1 MIYMRSFICIQ
12 VLLMLFSTL
21 KSQEIIKA
29 RTNSGF
35 VNITKDKINSTP
47 IPPYLEIVTGSLA
60 FLDADNNQMIDA
72 NEKSMIVFQLKNTG
86 KGPAINLE
94 ARVYEKNSVP
104 GVEIPSVKTIGT
116 IQPGNQIS
124 VEIPVL
130 GTMSTTDA
138 MASFLISINEANG
151 FGIDPINIDIP
162 VRSFISPL
170 VKIVDYKITSQTGT
184 IIEKRKPFEVQLLIQ
199 NIGQGSAN
207 NVGVSFSVPPNMF
220 CLSDNTTIVLGNLL
234 PGEQKLIEY
243 SFITNNN
250 YSENDI
256 KFDFHIKEQFDR
268 YSEDKSIVITMNQQV
283 ASEKLIIQ
291 GKNTMEKKIEI
302 GSLSSVVDK
311 NIPFNPSKNPNKFAL
326 IIGNEDYSGTLN
338 AEINVTYA
346 LNDASVFKEYAI
358 NVLGVPENNVYFL
371 SNATAGEMRR
381 NIDLISKILERI
393 GQESELIF
401 YYAGHGFPEEESK
414 IPYLIPVD
422 VDASNLSPAI
432 KLYEV
437 YSKFSNSGA
446 GRVTVFMDACF
457 SGGGR
462 NQGLLAARGVKII
475 PRNEMIGG
483 NLVVF
488 SASSGEQSALPLNKE
503 KHGLFTFY
511 LLKALQETAGDISY
525 ERLAEY
531 IRSNVSIESLRENG
545 KEQDPVVNVSPV
557 VADKWQNWTI
567 KD

>member
-1 MIYMRSFICIQ
+1 MRSFICIQ

-21 KSQEIIKA
+21 ESQEIVRA

-35 VNITKDKINSTP
+35 VSITKDKINTTI
-47 IPPYLEIVTGSLA
+47 IPPYLEIITGSLA
-60 FLDADNNQMIDA
+60 FSDADKNQMIDA
-72 NEKSMIVFQLKNTG
+72 NERSLIVFQLKNNG

-94 ARVYEKNSVP
+94 ARINEKNSIP
-104 GVEIPSVKTIGT
+104 GIVVSAAKTIGT
-116 IQPGNQIS
+116 LQPGNQVS
-124 VEIPVL
+124 VEIPVS
-130 GTMSTTDA
+130 GTMNTTNSK
-138 MASFLISINEANG
+138 ASFLITIIEANG
-151 FGIDPINIDIP
+151 FGIDPISIEIP
-162 VRSFISPL
+162 VRAFISPL

-184 IIEKRKPFEVQLLIQ
+184 IIEKRKPFEVQLLVQ
-199 NIGQGSAN
+199 NIGQGIAN
-207 NVGVSFSVPPNMF
+207 NVGVSFNVPQDMF
-220 CLSDNTTIVLGNLL
+220 CLSDNTSVNLGSLL

-250 YSENDI
+250 YADNDI
-256 KFDFHIKEQFDR
+256 KFDFHLKEQFGR
-268 YSEDKSIVITMNQQV
+268 YTEDKNLLITMNQQV

-291 GKNTMEKKIEI
+291 GKAFEEKKIEI
-302 GSLSSVVDK
+302 GSLTSIVDK
-311 NIPFNPSKNPNKFAL
+311 NIPFNPNKNPNKFAL
-326 IIGNEDYSGTLN
+326 IIGNEDYSGNLN
-338 AEINVTYA
+338 AETNVTFA
-346 LNDASVFKEYAI
+346 LNDASVFKEYVI
-358 NVLGVPENNVYFL
+358 NVLGVPENNVYF
-371 SNATAGEMRR
+371 SENATAGEMRR
-381 NIDLISKILERI
+381 NIDLISKLLERI
-393 GQESELIF
+393 GQKSELIF
-401 YYAGHGFPEEESK
+401 YYAGHGLPEEGTK

-432 KLYEV
+432 KLSEV

-446 GRVTVFMDACF
+446 GRVTVFLDACF

-462 NQGLLAARGVKII
+462 NQGLLAARGVKIV

-488 SASSGEQSALPLNKE
+488 SASSGEQSAHPLNKE

-511 LLKALQETAGDISY
+511 LLKALQESAGNITY

-545 KEQDPVVNVSPV
+545 KEQDPIVNVSPV
-557 VADKWQNWTI
+557 VADEWQNWTI

>member
-1 MIYMRSFICIQ
+1 
-12 VLLMLFSTL
+12 
-21 KSQEIIKA
+21 
-29 RTNSGF
+29 
-35 VNITKDKINSTP
+35 
-47 IPPYLEIVTGSLA
+47 
-60 FLDADNNQMIDA
+60 
-72 NEKSMIVFQLKNTG
+72 
-86 KGPAINLE
+86 
-94 ARVYEKNSVP
+94 
-104 GVEIPSVKTIGT
+104 
-116 IQPGNQIS
+116 
-124 VEIPVL
+124 
-130 GTMSTTDA
+130 
-138 MASFLISINEANG
+138 
-151 FGIDPINIDIP
+151 
-162 VRSFISPL
+162 
-170 VKIVDYKITSQTGT
+170 
-184 IIEKRKPFEVQLLIQ
+184 
-199 NIGQGSAN
+199 
-207 NVGVSFSVPPNMF
+207 
-220 CLSDNTTIVLGNLL
+220 
-234 PGEQKLIEY
+234 
-243 SFITNNN
+243 
-250 YSENDI
+250 
-256 KFDFHIKEQFDR
+256 
-268 YSEDKSIVITMNQQV
+268 MNQQV

>member
-1 MIYMRSFICIQ
+1 MRSFICIQ

-21 KSQEIIKA
+21 ESQEIIKA

-35 VNITKDKINSTP
+35 VSITRDKVNTTP

-60 FLDADNNQMIDA
+60 FSDADKNQMIDA
-72 NEKSMIVFQLKNTG
+72 NEKSLIIFQLKNNG

-94 ARVYEKNSVP
+94 ARINEKNSVP
-104 GVEIPSVKTIGT
+104 GIVVSQAKTIGT
-116 IQPGNQIS
+116 LQPGNQVS
-124 VEIPVL
+124 VEIPVS
-130 GTMSTTDA
+130 GTMNTTNSK
-138 MASFLISINEANG
+138 ASFLITIVEANG
-151 FGIDPINIDIP
+151 FGIDPISIEIP
-162 VRSFISPL
+162 VRAFISPL

-184 IIEKRKPFEVQLLIQ
+184 TIEKRKPFEVQLLVQ
-199 NIGQGSAN
+199 NIGQGVAN
-207 NVGVSFSVPPNMF
+207 NVGVSFNIPPNMF
-220 CLSDNTTIVLGNLL
+220 CLSDNTSVSLGNLL

-250 YSENDI
+250 YTDNDI
-256 KFDFHIKEQFDR
+256 KFDFHLKEQFGK
-268 YSEDKSIVITMNQQV
+268 YSEDKNLLITMNQQV

-291 GKNTMEKKIEI
+291 GKAFEEKKIEI
-302 GSLSSVVDK
+302 GSLTSVVDK
-311 NIPFNPSKNPNKFAL
+311 NIPLNPTKNPNKFAL
-326 IIGNEDYSGTLN
+326 IIGNEDYSGNLN
-338 AEINVTYA
+338 AETNVTFA

-358 NVLGVPENNVYFL
+358 NVLGVSESNVYFCE
-371 SNATAGEMRR
+371 NATAGEMRR
-381 NIDLISKILERI
+381 NIDLISKLLERI
-393 GQESELIF
+393 GQKSELIF
-401 YYAGHGFPEEESK
+401 YYAGHGLPEEESK

-432 KLYEV
+432 KLSEV

-446 GRVTVFMDACF
+446 GRVTVFLDACF

-462 NQGLLAARGVKII
+462 NQGLLAARGVKIV

-511 LLKALQETAGDISY
+511 LLKALQETAGNITY
-525 ERLAEY
+525 ESLAEY

-545 KEQDPVVNVSPV
+545 KEQDPIVNVSPV